1 MVWDHKP
8 GKKRTG
14 TQISMAAKIAITFSE
29 SALYDL
35 QEIVSYYEE
44 QAIPHIGKELMT
56 DIIHDIELLSYQPD
70 MGRVV
75 PEFEIFTGIDPSSIS
90 DSLPKR
96 KKTGPYR
103 SDMEKREASETALT
117 T

>member
-1 MVWDHKP
+1 
-8 GKKRTG
+8 
-14 TQISMAAKIAITFSE
+14 MAAKIAITFSE

-75 PEFEIFTGIDPSSIS
+75 PEFEIEYLRELIRPPFRIVYRREKKRVRIVRIWRSERLLK
-90 DSLPKR
+90 LP
-96 KKTGPYR
+96 
-103 SDMEKREASETALT
+103 
-117 T
+117 